1 MRYKCFNS
9 GYGHLKKALSIVL
22 IVAGLI
28 FGLVLL
34 PGGMVAGEKE
44 DSASDKK
51 DSLLPYI
58 VDWDLI
64 RELRLDHDDF
74 FERHPQALDS
84 VHLSDIILDGEDGD
98 QATLEVL
105 NVIINQFMSRIDRS
119 KSDESFTME
128 GYTEAVRHENILSV
142 IYSLRYHDKLGQD
155 STMWSQAYNFKLPE
169 GKRLSDKELLKELG
183 WEYLHPDDVIEDSI
197 FTKFLGDANY
207 QGKIRKT
214 FQNKSYAFCASFPDP
229 GDKTTKALYLG
240 PKGKLKVLYQ
250 TRTLEARK
258 AMEVARQEWK
268 ANNDVAD
275 LDQVA
280 HWLYPGIELDYL
292 TCDAIILPR
301 RQLTRI
307 NEGYRRFAQTF
318 TDVNPEDSSAPV
330 CFIAY
335 LGPLQHKTDAEIKEF
350 ATKVAGIYSE
360 MDYANPPLATYHL
373 AYSEDH
379 SDPTLVGRDVYL
391 VIPKDPR
398 AKVFVSNKDP
408 QPHRMLEDR
417 SASIGDGML
426 LVLDQTG
433 SASSLQLG
441 IRTRNMLVEVPISVD
456 DQGKIMDLPR
466 GFVDVADP
474 IRQIKRR
481 PRLETNNLFYVT
493 IEGIAQFLP
502 D

>member
-1 MRYKCFNS
+1 MRYKCFDS
-9 GYGHLKKALSIVL
+9 GYGHLKRVFSVVL

-28 FGLVLL
+28 FGLVWL
-34 PGGMVAGEKE
+34 PGGTVAGEKE
-44 DSASDKK
+44 DSAPDLEG
-51 DSLLPYI
+51 SLLPYI

-64 RELRLDHDDF
+64 QELRIDHNDF
-74 FERHPQALDS
+74 FVRHPKALDD
-84 VHLSDIILDGEDGD
+84 VHLLDIILDGKDGD
-98 QATLEVL
+98 EATLEVL
-105 NVIINQFMSRIDRS
+105 GVIVNQFLPRIEKS
-119 KSDESFTME
+119 KSDDSFTME
-128 GYTEAVRHENILSV
+128 GYTKAVRYNNILSV
-142 IYSLRYHDKLGQD
+142 VYTLRYQDWLGQD
-155 STMWSQAYNFKLPE
+155 SIMWSQAYNFKLPE
-169 GKRLSDKELLKELG
+169 GKRLSDKEMLEELG
-183 WEYLHPDDVIEDSI
+183 LDYLHPDDVIEDSI

-214 FQNKSYAFCASFPDP
+214 FQSKSYAFCASFPDL
-229 GDKTTKALYLG
+229 GGKTTKTLYLE
-240 PKGKLKVLYQ
+240 PKGKIKVLYQ

-275 LDQVA
+275 LDQLA
-280 HWLYPGIELDYL
+280 YWLYPGIELDYL
-292 TCDAIILPR
+292 TCDAVILPQ

-307 NEGYRRFAQTF
+307 NEGYRRFAKTF
-318 TDVNPEDSSAPV
+318 TDVNPEESSAPV

-373 AYSEDH
+373 AYPEDH

-426 LVLDQTG
+426 LVLGQTG

-441 IRTRNMLVEVPISVD
+441 ILTRNMLVEVPISVD
-456 DQGKIMDLPR
+456 SQGKIINLPR

>member
-214 FQNKSYAFCASFPDP
+214 FQNKSYAFCASFPNFWEN
-229 GDKTTKALYLG
+229 TTKALYLG
-240 PKGKLKVLYQ
+240 PAGQLKVLCQ
-250 TRTLEARK
+250 TRTMEERK
-258 AMEVARQEWK
+258 AMEDARKEWK
-268 ANNDVAD
+268 SNNTPD
-275 LDQVA
+275 LDVVA
-280 HWLYPGIELDYL
+280 YLLYPDIELDYL
-292 TCDAIILPR
+292 TCDAVILPR
-301 RQLTRI
+301 RQITKI
-307 NEGYRRFAQTF
+307 NEGYRRFAKTF
-318 TDVNPEDSSAPV
+318 TDVDPEQSSAPV

-335 LGPLQHKTDAEIKEF
+335 LGSLNHKTDEEIKEF
-350 ATKVAGIYSE
+350 ATKVASIYSV
-360 MDYANPPLATYHL
+360 MNYANPPLATYHL
-373 AYSEDH
+373 AYPEDY

-391 VIPKDPR
+391 VIPKDPK
-398 AKVFVSNKDP
+398 AKVFISNKDP
-408 QPHRMLEDR
+408 QIHRKLEDR
-417 SASIGDGML
+417 SANIGDGML
-426 LVLDQTG
+426 LVLG
-433 SASSLQLG
+433 KSASSSALDLG

-456 DQGKIMDLPR
+456 SQGKILDLPK
-466 GFVDVADP
+466 GFVDVGDP